1 MLLLVVLVV
10 AVISVVPVVGSPV
23 LPLPVRRVR
32 GRGHGQS
39 RRGRR
44 CREAAVLGRC
54 QLALL
59 KIETGFSDILFG
71 DYLLKIEVA
80 FQDEVEYLTSMQFW
94 H

>member
-10 AVISVVPVVGSPV
+10 AVISVVPVVGGPV

-39 RRGRR
+39 RRRRRR

-59 KIETGFSDILFG
+59 QIETGFSFLG
-71 DYLLKIEVA
+71 TL
-80 FQDEVEYLTSMQFW
+80 W
-94 H
+94 